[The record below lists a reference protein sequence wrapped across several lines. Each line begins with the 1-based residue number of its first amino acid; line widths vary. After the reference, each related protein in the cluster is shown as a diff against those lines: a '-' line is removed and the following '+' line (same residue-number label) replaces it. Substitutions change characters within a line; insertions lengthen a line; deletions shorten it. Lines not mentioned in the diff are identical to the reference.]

1 MEEAYQ
7 EKEGPEVICR
17 VLPGAMGN
25 KSRTRNGK
33 RSNENHCLLGLPGV
47 RGQRW
52 HQWGLK
58 MHCKTLALHRTALP
72 VYPLLPPFTRSRRV

>member
-25 KSRTRNGK
+25 KSRTREMEK
-33 RSNENHCLLGLPGV
+33 
-47 RGQRW
+47 GQM
-52 HQWGLK
+52 K
-58 MHCKTLALHRTALP
+58 IIAC
-72 VYPLLPPFTRSRRV
+72 